1 MGTRNLTIVYLEGNY
16 RLAQYCQWD
25 GYPTGQGA
33 TVLEFLQNLT
43 PEKLELFKT
52 KLKELPIRDE
62 IYIRNLYE
70 NFRRGTFMTLEESED
85 FELKYPEYHRDTG
98 ANILNLILNQK
109 IDGLKLS
116 LDFAADS
123 LFCEWAYLIDLD
135 NKVLKVYRGFNKTPL
150 TETDTFYF
158 LQEKTVKSDYKP
170 IKLIMSYSFNKLP
183 STPEVI
189 ELDCAMKEKEL
200 E

>member
-109 IDGLKLS
+109 IDGLKKCRKQNNEVSIFKISAHRIQRL
-116 LDFAADS
+116 
-123 LFCEWAYLIDLD
+123 C
-135 NKVLKVYRGFNKTPL
+135 
-150 TETDTFYF
+150 TE
-158 LQEKTVKSDYKP
+158 
-170 IKLIMSYSFNKLP
+170 
-183 STPEVI
+183 
-189 ELDCAMKEKEL
+189 
-200 E
+200 